1 MNKEAHCGADMIT
14 ESNQSAMRLRL
25 INLKKLLKEAIAAN
39 EACDLAT
46 LLNRL
51 LDIGGSAFTGEKI
64 VDDVYFKRNGF
75 PISKYAAPQRWKK
88 QLPKTD
94 GGEEDGV

>member
-1 MNKEAHCGADMIT
+1 MIT

-25 INLKKLLKEAIAAN
+25 VKLKKQLKEAISAN
-39 EACDLAT
+39 EKCDLAT

-75 PISKYAAPQRWKK
+75 PISKYTASQRWKNK
-88 QLPKTD
+88 N
-94 GGEEDGV
+94 